1 MAKVKDDVAER
12 KPSKPPKGKSNGG
25 AGGAVSRFF
34 ANAVSTKPYKP
45 KQGWNTRLYTGIGL
59 GLILAF
65 GVWRLHEM
73 LIESSLAVRLG
84 VPAVTAAVLGW
95 LIYRIVQYP
104 PFAEF
109 LIATEAEMNKVS
121 WTSKEDLY
129 RSSIVVLATVAVLAV
144 YLFVVD
150 WFWLL
155 LLRTIG
161 VLQFSGAGGFGSTS

>member
-1 MAKVKDDVAER
+1 MGKVKDDVAER

-25 AGGAVSRFF
+25 GAGVVSRFF
-34 ANAVSTKPYKP
+34 SNALSTKTYKP
-45 KQGWNTRLYTGIGL
+45 RQGWNVRLYTAIGL
-59 GLILAF
+59 AVIVAF

-73 LIESSLAVRLG
+73 LIESSLATRLG
-84 VPAVTAAVLGW
+84 VPAATAAIFGW
-95 LIYRIVQYP
+95 LIFRIVHYP
-104 PFAEF
+104 AFAEF

-121 WTSKEDLY
+121 WTTKDDLY

-150 WFWLL
+150 WFWLF
-155 LLRTIG
+155 LLRAIG